1 MQAQAVGNMCC
12 CLVRAAAAVFVLQM
26 PTFRDISSEEQL
38 VGPPNISGNLL
49 PLRLLP
55 LEQTVSSPSQL
66 QQLLSSYKGSKYML
80 AVQAGEHIPWWDWR
94 ERFMAGYKA
103 APHIAVALAADAK
116 PKDILTAVLEAAYLR
131 RQMREQ
137 QLLVQP
143 QQQQQRPCTCS
154 GNRNSDACGCG
165 GSSMTPQRQDRQQM
179 QRWQGGESSS
189 SSSDSCSSCGGSL
202 ASSTG
207 SSIPVLPIDPLQ
219 VDVGEAEHSSSG
231 MRREAKRQAERHIG
245 RFVHDLQAEGWQAKP
260 FLLSTQEKSGY
271 EKY

>member
-1 MQAQAVGNMCC
+1 VAFAD
-12 CLVRAAAAVFVLQM
+12 CLIRAAFPVYVLQM

-66 QQLLSSYKGSKYML
+66 QQLLSSYKGSKYLL
-80 AVQAGEHIPWWDWR
+80 AIQPGEHIPWWDWR

-131 RQMREQ
+131 RRLREQ
-137 QLLVQP
+137 QQQVLVQL
-143 QQQQQRPCTCS
+143 QQQQRRPCTCS
-154 GNRNSDACGCG
+154 SNSSSDVCGCG
-165 GSSMTPQRQDRQQM
+165 GSSMTPQRQDRQQL
-179 QRWQGGESSS
+179 QRRQGSHS

-202 ASSTG
+202 G
-207 SSIPVLPIDPLQ
+207 SSIGSSTPVLPIDPLQ
-219 VDVGEAEHSSSG
+219 VDVGEAESSSSS
-231 MRREAKRQAERHIG
+231 MRRDAKRQAERHIG
-245 RFVHDLQAEGWQAKP
+245 RFVHDLQVEGWHTKP
-260 FLLSTQEKSGY
+260 FLLSTHEKSGY